1 MESEKGRIQLAR
13 TRTVHSAT
21 LVFWLLSRQKLS
33 LHHNFSL
40 RYLRTKSV
48 HGSLFYSFSFCTL
61 HRHLVL
67 ATLSGFISALTLSTV
82 KTLHALRGGLFSV
95 LGHLAALT
103 YNLFRKKKKKSAVDM
118 SEHKVKTESAAIKS
132 SKKKLSIYLALS

>member
-13 TRTVHSAT
+13 TRTVHNAT

-103 YNLFRKKKKKSAVDM
+103 YNLFRKKKKSAVDM